1 MRIERLSAGML
12 HIVHLGLTLSLP
24 ILLIFLFGCKK
35 IEEEKAIYGPEV
47 TGEAIDGALRKAIA
61 GASLDNLAVGQFL
74 DHSVVRR
81 LENEDSTSTLGG
93 TRVEVIDKVE
103 TDSTV
108 KFTLKIFKS
117 QRMAGGIFET
127 KVTEENLAFN
137 KSSLQNIGA
146 MSLKSSRLSAAA
158 LSAEALA
165 KPDRS
170 QAGAQERKVARIT
183 YHNLSEFNEA
193 LPVPKTVREKPGC
206 GGLSPCALQVRYIR
220 FDMVQWYDD
229 GGTTKVALDFG
240 FSVQTPFLPFGE
252 DFDQLSGLLILD
264 CRSTYVP
271 IENRT
276 VYVRDCMTLED
287 FQK

>member
-1 MRIERLSAGML
+1 MRMERLSAWLL
-12 HIVHLGLTLSLP
+12 HAVHLGLTLSLP
-24 ILLIFLFGCKK
+24 FLLIFLFGCKK
-35 IEEEKAIYGPEV
+35 IEEEKAVYGPEV
-47 TGEAIDGALRKAIA
+47 SGEAIDGALRKAIA

-108 KFTLKIFKS
+108 KFTLRIFKS
-117 QRMAGGIFET
+117 QRIAGGTFET
-127 KVTEENLAFN
+127 KVTEENLDFN
-137 KSSLQNIGA
+137 KSSLQSIGA
-146 MSLKSSRLSAAA
+146 MSMKSSRLSSAA
-158 LSAEALA
+158 LAAEAKA
-165 KPDRS
+165 K
-170 QAGAQERKVARIT
+170 AAERKISRIT

-193 LPVPKTVREKPGC
+193 LLVPKAVRERPGC
-206 GGLSPCALQVRYIR
+206 GGLSPCELQVRYIR

-240 FSVQTPFLPFGE
+240 FSVQTPFLPFGQ